1 MILLIKGENMKNY
14 IKLNN
19 NNNHLSLGNL
29 FNIIKKISVNK
40 TAAIQT
46 EIFCTLFN
54 IDNISETTIGNYCT
68 GYRAINSRYKQIY
81 ITYQL
86 KFPQN
91 NEILLP
97 TINNLIS
104 IIDGYITN
112 YQTIEQINNNNSI
125 KTLTKKLHS
134 LAKNDIYVPSTL
146 KKEIINYLNDKNYYL
161 ALCKMLFFIILEKK
175 QPLLPTEEITTTIE
189 EILEKTNLSVNS
201 LKDYLTLQFKEGINL
216 IPSLKELAKNKNPYA
231 LLELGNLEYC
241 GLISGYPRYLQAY
254 NYYLSAAN
262 FEHPTANWMIAHMI
276 INQKIGSKN
285 NDEINL
291 AWKHLN
297 KAIKLGSISAL
308 NTMGLCYLK
317 GTTPEKKKDPE
328 KAKHYFLLAAKQN
341 YYYAYNN
348 LGKIEEENKNYSRA
362 FEYYLISANHQ
373 ESWACNKVG
382 EYYRQGIYIK
392 KDLSLAYHYYNLGLN
407 SGIYNNCPWN
417 AYNLA
422 KYFYATGSAILEIEK
437 DLPKA
442 IKLLETNQTN
452 EESQILLLY
461 LYYELYLNTKE
472 KDLLNKVNHQLNII
486 NNLLLDPIKKEEI
499 TNTLQ
504 KINSSNIKLP

>member
-1 MILLIKGENMKNY
+1 MKNY

-19 NNNHLSLGNL
+19 NTNHLSLGNL
-29 FNIIKKISVNK
+29 FNIIKKLSINK
-40 TAAIQT
+40 SSAIQT
-46 EIFCTLFN
+46 EIFCLLFN

-68 GYRAINSRYKQIY
+68 GYRAINSKYKQIY
-81 ITYQL
+81 INYQKKFL
-86 KFPQN
+86 KN

-112 YQTIEQINNNNSI
+112 YQTIEQLNNTTTI
-125 KTLTKKLHS
+125 KTLTKNLHS
-134 LAKNDIYVPSTL
+134 LAKNDIYVPPTL
-146 KKEIINYLNDKNYYL
+146 KKEILNYINDKNYYL

-175 QPLLPTEEITTTIE
+175 QPLYLSEEITTTIE

-201 LKDYLTLQFKEGINL
+201 LKDYLNIQFKEGINL

-231 LLELGNLEYC
+231 LLELGNLEYR
-241 GLISGYPRYLQAY
+241 GLISGSPRYHLAY

-285 NDEINL
+285 SDEINL

-308 NTMGLCYLK
+308 NTMGLCYLN
-317 GTTPEKKKDPE
+317 GNTPNKKKDIE
-328 KAKHYFLLAAKQN
+328 KAKHYFLLSAKQN

-348 LGKIEEENKNYSRA
+348 LGKLAEENKNYSTA
-362 FEYYLISANHQ
+362 LKYYLISANHQ

-382 EYYRQGIYIK
+382 EYYRQGIYVEK
-392 KDLSLAYHYYNLGLN
+392 NLSLAYHYYNLGLN

-422 KYFYATGSAILEIEK
+422 KYFYAPGSAILGIKK

-442 IKLLETNQTN
+442 IELLETSETT
-452 EESQILLLY
+452 EKSQILLLY

-472 KDLLNKVNHQLNII
+472 KELLNKVNQQLNLI

-499 TNTLQ
+499 TNTLN